1 MDGDTNMIL
10 CCGEALID
18 MIPDADGAY
27 FPHVGGAVLNTAVA
41 LGRLGVP
48 TGLITGLSSDPFG
61 AMIAAHMTASDVS
74 TAHVVRSARN
84 TTLAFVHLD
93 QGQATYTFYDE
104 GTATRE
110 INPDDI
116 DPVPSDIEA
125 IFFGGISLCNP
136 PVADSLLTLAIAQP
150 ERRLVMADPNIRPSF
165 VSDHDGYR
173 ARLNALIGRADI
185 IKLSDDDLNWI
196 EPGDASL
203 ADKAQAIL
211 AKGPKMFLLT
221 EGSEGATAYLQGGRH
236 LHVPAAKAT
245 VVDTVGAG
253 DTFNAG
259 CLAALRAADALK
271 PEGLAT
277 LPEDTLRDMLTLA
290 ARTAAITVSR
300 AGANPPWANELD

>member
-1 MDGDTNMIL
+1 MIL

-18 MIPDADGAY
+18 MIPNADGAY
-27 FPHVGGAVLNTAVA
+27 VPHVGGAVLNTAVA

-48 TGLITGLSSDPFG
+48 TGLITGLSADPFG
-61 AMIAAHMTASDVS
+61 AMVADHLIASTVS
-74 TAHVVRSARN
+74 TAHVVRSNRN

-93 QGQATYTFYDE
+93 DGQATYTFYDE
-104 GTATRE
+104 GTATRAIE
-110 INPDDI
+110 PNDI
-116 DPVPSDIEA
+116 DPVPEGTEA
-125 IFFGGISLCNP
+125 MFFGGISLCNP
-136 PVADSLLTLAIAQP
+136 PVADSLLTLALAQP
-150 ERRLVMADPNIRPSF
+150 KRRLVMSDPNIRPSF

-173 ARLNALIGRADI
+173 ARLNALIGRSDI

-221 EGSEGATAYLQGGRH
+221 EGSDGATAYLQGGRH
-236 LHVPAAKAT
+236 LHVPAMKAD

-259 CLAALRAADALK
+259 CLAALRAADALNPNAIADL
-271 PEGLAT
+271 PEAT
-277 LPEDTLRDMLTLA
+277 LQDMLSLA
-290 ARTAAITVSR
+290 ARAAAITVSR
-300 AGANPPWANELD
+300 AGANPPWTNELDKQP

>member
-1 MDGDTNMIL
+1 MIL

-18 MIPDADGAY
+18 MIPNATGAY
-27 FPHVGGAVLNTAVA
+27 VPHVGGAVLNTAVA
-41 LGRLGVP
+41 LGRLGVS

-61 AMIAAHMTASDVS
+61 AMIADHMTASQVS
-74 TAHVVRSARN
+74 TAYAVRSARN

-93 QGQATYTFYDE
+93 GGQATYTFYDD

-110 INPDDI
+110 ICPDDI
-116 DPVPSDIEA
+116 DPVPPETEA
-125 IFFGGISLCNP
+125 MFFGGISLCNP
-136 PVADSLLTLAIAQP
+136 PVADSLLTLALAQP

-185 IKLSDDDLNWI
+185 IKLSDDDLNWV
-196 EPGDASL
+196 EPGTASL

-211 AKGPKMFLLT
+211 ARGPKMFLLT
-221 EGSEGATAYLQGGRH
+221 EGGDGATAYLSSGRH
-236 LHVPAAKAT
+236 LHVPAEKAI

-259 CLAALRAADALK
+259 CLAALRNADALH
-271 PEGLAT
+271 PAAIAD
-277 LPEDTLRDMLTLA
+277 LPETTLHAMLTLA
-290 ARTAAITVSR
+290 ARAAAVTVAR
-300 AGANPPWANELD
+300 AGANPPWASELAIG